1 MPPSS
6 NAINLR
12 RLNGAR
18 MIVLGAE
25 MLMAW
30 LVLTRLKLMLP
41 LRPLL
46 MLFAAV
52 AVLALLTALRL
63 RLQRAVADGELF
75 LHLTLEV
82 LALTVLLYLTGGA
95 SNPFAPF
102 YLLSLTLTAISLP
115 GSYAWAMVALTMS
128 CYALLSYFHLPLPAV
143 HSGHGGGAVGL
154 GLHELGMWFG
164 FAFSALLIAGF
175 GVRMGRSVRDRDHMI
190 AALHEQQLQQDHVL
204 ALGTL
209 AAGAAHELATPL
221 STLAV
226 VLKDV
231 EPGEALGAQRLE
243 LLRGQVA
250 RCKEILGS
258 LAASAGGWRAES
270 GSARD
275 LEHWLRELLERW
287 RGGRPEVQLEAVL
300 EGARPAPRLVI
311 EQTLE
316 HALLNVL
323 NNAADASPQAVT
335 VTAHWSA
342 DELAIEVCDRGSGV
356 APELEGRIGTA
367 GVSTKH
373 EGMGLG
379 LFLSL
384 HTLARFDGEARLIE
398 RQGGGTCCR
407 VRLPLA
413 ALRIVDES

>member
-1 MPPSS
+1 M
-6 NAINLR
+6 
-12 RLNGAR
+12 
-18 MIVLGAE
+18 
-25 MLMAW
+25 
-30 LVLTRLKLMLP
+30 
-41 LRPLL
+41 
-46 MLFAAV
+46 
-52 AVLALLTALRL
+52 
-63 RLQRAVADGELF
+63 
-75 LHLTLEV
+75 
-82 LALTVLLYLTGGA
+82 
-95 SNPFAPF
+95 
-102 YLLSLTLTAISLP
+102 
-115 GSYAWAMVALTMS
+115 
-128 CYALLSYFHLPLPAV
+128 
-143 HSGHGGGAVGL
+143 
-154 GLHELGMWFG
+154 
-164 FAFSALLIAGF
+164 
-175 GVRMGRSVRDRDHMI
+175 
-190 AALHEQQLQQDHVL
+190 
-204 ALGTL
+204 
-209 AAGAAHELATPL
+209 
-221 STLAV
+221 

-413 ALRIVDES
+413 ALRIVDER